1 MFQTLMIVALPVLFV
16 LVIHFQRQNHAKAA
30 RIAELQQHLAQHQ
43 EQTKRAAEAVQ
54 DALLADL
61 HDDLGASLLNLV
73 YAAPTPEFADRTRAI
88 LQDLRDI
95 VTRARATPGTLEETL
110 AQIEAEARERLSLAG
125 LDLDWDQELAID
137 HALDPTPVGKPL
149 LFHLF
154 RLFREAISNTLKHA
168 NATSMAVRLQ
178 ADATTL
184 RIEIRDNGSA
194 ATSRAPGQG
203 KDNMRTRADHL
214 QGSVTWRA
222 ATHGGTKVLLAIPL
236 HGELPR

>member
-1 MFQTLMIVALPVLFV
+1 MFPTLMILALLVLIV
-16 LVIHFQRQNHAKAA
+16 LVVHFQRQNRSRAAK
-30 RIAELQQHLAQHQ
+30 IAELQQQLVQHQ
-43 EQTKRAAEAVQ
+43 AQTERTAEAVQ

-73 YAAPTPEFADRTRAI
+73 YAAPTPEFADRARAI

-95 VTRARATPGTLEETL
+95 VTRARATPGTLDETL
-110 AQIEAEARERLSLAG
+110 AQIEAEARDRLSLAG
-125 LDLDWDQELAID
+125 LDLDWDQELHID
-137 HALDPTPVGKPL
+137 IVQNPSPVSKPL

-178 ADATTL
+178 ADASTL
-184 RIEIRDNGSA
+184 RIEIRDNGST
-194 ATSRAPGQG
+194 ATGRAPGQG

-236 HGELPR
+236 HGDLPR